1 MKRGLDYYYFAFV
14 CIAFI
19 LLVIGLGSY
28 GFTETSEARYAEISR
43 EMFLS
48 GDYLNPQLLGIFHF
62 HKPPITYYI
71 TSLGYRIFGINE
83 FGARFFL
90 QVAVI
95 IQLLFI
101 YGIANLLYKNK
112 KIAFFSGLIYFS
124 MPMVL
129 IACRNLTT
137 DTYLTTFIIGS
148 IYCWQYYTSKG
159 NILFLYV
166 FYILVG
172 LALLTKGPV
181 ALLFILVYIITYK
194 VIFKSGIHINVHHIL
209 GLLLC
214 LVIGVSWYIL
224 VIAENPS
231 LWDYFINKQIASR
244 ISSNSFNRSKPFWFY
259 IPIIIGLL
267 FPWWLGAK
275 LKFRSGFKYFSALQ
289 KETRLLLVS
298 SGILFI
304 LFSIFS
310 TKLILYIL
318 PVFWMVAIFIAARLN
333 TLTLKH
339 KKTIA
344 LSYFVLSNL
353 FFFTL
358 LSLWIKKPD
367 FIEVSSSA
375 IIVAFLITVSS
386 VIVYYFIENSE
397 LHKLVFMSLIFS
409 TFLLLVSTIIMKYN
423 SQSINSTR
431 DMVNFINTNGKD
443 HKTILVYNYLLS
455 SIPLYSDGKIITIN
469 AGHNTTKREVQF
481 QHDALWREYLWDV
494 KNDTTIS
501 KLRELSHNKN
511 TYLLVRKKHDLSED
525 LSFLKDDF
533 NTIKEY
539 AKWKIYYN
547 N

>member
-14 CIAFI
+14 CIAFA
-19 LLVIGLGSY
+19 LLIIGLGSY

-71 TSLGYRIFGINE
+71 TTLGYRFFGINE

-95 IQLLFI
+95 IQLLLI

-129 IACRNLTT
+129 IASRNLTT
-137 DTYLTTFIIGS
+137 DVYVTTFIIGS
-148 IYCWQYYTSKG
+148 IYCWQYYTSRGKL
-159 NILFLYV
+159 LFLYL
-166 FYILVG
+166 FYILIG

-181 ALLFILVYIITYK
+181 ALLFILVYVITYK
-194 VIFKSGIHINVHHIL
+194 VIFKSGTDMTIHNIL

-214 LVIGVSWYIL
+214 LGIGVSWYIF

-267 FPWWLGAK
+267 FPWWLSTIV
-275 LKFRSGFKYFSALQ
+275 KFRGGVNSIFMLQ
-289 KETRLLLVS
+289 KETKLLLVS
-298 SGILFI
+298 SSILFI
-304 LFSIFS
+304 LFSLFS

-318 PVFWMVAIFIAARLN
+318 PVFWMVAIFIAARLSA
-333 TLTLKH
+333 LTLKN
-339 KKTIA
+339 KKIIA
-344 LSYFVLSNL
+344 LSYFVLLNL

-375 IIVAFLITVSS
+375 IIAAFLITVSAF
-386 VIVYYFIENSE
+386 IVYYFIENTEMYKPVILSF
-397 LHKLVFMSLIFS
+397 LFS
-409 TFLLLVSTIIMKYN
+409 IAILQVSTSVMKNN

-431 DMVNFINTNGKD
+431 EMMDFINTNGKE

-455 SIPLYSDGKIITIN
+455 SIPLYSDANEITIN
-469 AGHNTTKREVQF
+469 SGHNTTNREVQF
-481 QHDALWREYLWDV
+481 QHDALWREHLWDV
-494 KNDTTIS
+494 KDDTTIS

-511 TYLLVRKKHDLSED
+511 TYLLVRKRHGLSDD

-533 NTIKEY
+533 NSTKEY
-539 AKWKIYYN
+539 AKWDIYYN